1 MTQFLASWEELQ
13 LEDQQIVEGGEGR
26 VFAAAR
32 LRGRGRASDAPVD
45 MPLYE
50 LVEIR
55 NGLITKRAR
64 FSNRESALKAAG
76 MSAQDVRAAS

>member
-1 MTQFLASWEELQ
+1 MTQFGRVGRSSSSKTE
-13 LEDQQIVEGGEGR
+13 QIVEGGEGR